1 MEIKT
6 ENKALESEL
15 VCFRKKELTQKKG
28 RRRAKKR
35 GVRGAEGE
43 VKEEDI
49 IRRAGERRQS

>member
-1 MEIKT
+1 MCV
-6 ENKALESEL
+6 LG
-15 VCFRKKELTQKKG
+15 KKELTQKKG